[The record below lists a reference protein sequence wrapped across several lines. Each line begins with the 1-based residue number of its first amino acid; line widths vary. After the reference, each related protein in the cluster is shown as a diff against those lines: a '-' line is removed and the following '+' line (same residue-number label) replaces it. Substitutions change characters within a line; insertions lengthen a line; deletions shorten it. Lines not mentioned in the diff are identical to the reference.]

1 MPRPEGDTGLAHSR
15 TGRKTGRSEES
26 TGQSEESTGP
36 SGRGEAPGEAGTGA
50 KSLGFILVPVGIAAG
65 FLNKGMIWSNLSFK
79 TGISK
84 PTARRSPQP
93 VFVNK
98 NWRLGGCSQAR
109 PFLCFPWQ
117 LSPYS
122 GGGG

>member
-1 MPRPEGDTGLAHSR
+1 MPRPEGDTSLAHSR
-15 TGRKTGRSEES
+15 TGRK

-36 SGRGEAPGEAGTGA
+36 SGRGEARGEAGTGA
-50 KSLGFILVPVGIAAG
+50 KSLGFILVTVGVAAR
-65 FLNKGMIWSNLSFK
+65 FLNRGMIWSNLSFK

-98 NWRLGGCSQAR
+98 N
-109 PFLCFPWQ
+109 
-117 LSPYS
+117 
-122 GGGG
+122 